1 MTAEVNSIKLFYEKS
16 GTGSPILLLHGNT
29 QSHRIFSVVTK
40 ELEKDFTVYAVDSR
54 DHGKSTRVKVLNY
67 SDMERDIAEFIEKVI
82 GEKVII
88 YGLSDGG
95 ILALMLAI
103 DRPEL
108 LSRIIVSGASTCP
121 EDTKPYALNLFKF
134 AKLFYPSKMKMLLTQ
149 PDISARQLATI
160 SVPTAVLAGSKDMI
174 RDEATRAI
182 AAAIPGSTLEI
193 LQGESHTSY
202 AVRSK
207 KLYPILKKYL

>member
-1 MTAEVNSIKLFYEKS
+1 MKAEVNGISLYYEKS
-16 GTGSPILLLHGNT
+16 GSGSPILLLHGNT
-29 QSHRIFSVVTK
+29 QNRGIFSVVTK
-40 ELEKDFTVYAVDSR
+40 ELEKNYTVYAVDSR
-54 DHGKSTRVKVLNY
+54 DHGRSTRVKQLNY
-67 SDMERDIAEFIEKVI
+67 IDMERDIAEFIEKVI
-82 GEKVII
+82 CEKVII

-95 ILALMLAI
+95 ILALMLAV

-121 EDTKPYALNLFKF
+121 EDSKPYVIKLFRF
-134 AKLFYPSKMKMLLTQ
+134 AKLFYPVKMKMLLTQ
-149 PDISARQLATI
+149 PAISSRQLSTI

-182 AAAIPGSTLEI
+182 ADAIPGSTLEI